1 MKFPSL
7 IYFIIARDH
16 REKTFYYTKNQ
27 SKTRVTMLA
36 SDMNLKKIYLL
47 LLISLCLV
55 SFSPRVSK
63 PFKFVNMATRVLWAL
78 REILRFFNCEER
90 FLKSRVYGYSTTIHK
105 ILRNSSFYVKQRTTG
120 KVEFPFF
127 SSFLLIL
134 SNNIHFGTKA
144 RH

>member
-7 IYFIIARDH
+7 IYFIVARDH

-27 SKTRVTMLA
+27 SKNRVTMLA
-36 SDMNLKKIYLL
+36 SDMNFKKKYLL
-47 LLISLCLV
+47 LLMSLRLV
-55 SFSPRVSK
+55 SFSPRVS
-63 PFKFVNMATRVLWAL
+63 KFVNMATRVLWAL
-78 REILRFFNCEER
+78 REILHFSDCEER
-90 FLKSRVYGYSTTIHK
+90 FLKSKVYGYSTTIHK

-120 KVEFPFF
+120 KVQFPFF

-134 SNNIHFGTKA
+134 SNKTHFGTKT